1 MTDLALPIRP
11 SARLVVLNPR
21 NECFLF
27 HHQDVTPAD
36 AAHPVLQRYW
46 VTPGGGVDAGET
58 WEAAALREL
67 WEETGI
73 RDVPLGPW
81 IWRREKVGR
90 FMGRLIRHVERY
102 YLVRVSSDAISAANQ
117 LDYEREVYAEHGW
130 WSLADLQA
138 TSEVVYPEGMAALL
152 APIVAGNLPVAP
164 VRLTVPD

>member
-1 MTDLALPIRP
+1 MTDLALPVRP

-27 HHQDVTPAD
+27 HHQDQRPAD
-36 AAHPVLQRYW
+36 AIHPVLRRYW
-46 VTPGGGVDAGET
+46 VLPGGGVEPGET
-58 WEAAALREL
+58 WEEAAQREL

-90 FMGRLIRHVERY
+90 FMGQVMRHVERY
-102 YLVRVSSDAISAANQ
+102 YLVRVSTNDNSAENQ

-138 TSEVVYPEGMAALL
+138 TNEVVYPEGLAALL
-152 APIVAGNLPVAP
+152 APIMAGDIPTAP
-164 VRLTVPD
+164 LSLTVPD